1 MTKLALSALT
11 YLPQNSILLLR
22 SPYFAASSPLHQVF
36 KPSINMSVLSS
47 RLPPPSNRVAS
58 TALGVLILTTFLQCG
73 PTGTAE
79 AFAVDRR
86 RMALSSTATNK
97 DSTSAVNGDSSIING
112 ANGDSTHED
121 KYKDDPTAFTI
132 GIVGDLHID
141 PRKFEDYE
149 VGRSHFLPI
158 FESAKKS
165 HGNVALVSLG
175 DLGESKNC
183 EHNPAIPSELYAGTT
198 LCHETAA
205 EFLGS
210 FGVPYEV
217 IGGNHDLEG
226 IDEFKTDAENLEAF
240 LKCHGKQVPQFA
252 RQVAEK
258 TCKYADAFI
267 CM

>member
-1 MTKLALSALT
+1 MSA
-11 YLPQNSILLLR
+11 R
-22 SPYFAASSPLHQVF
+22 SPF
-36 KPSINMSVLSS
+36 I
-47 RLPPPSNRVAS
+47 SNRAAS
-58 TALGVLILTTFLQCG
+58 TAFGVLILTTFLQCG

-86 RMALSSTATNK
+86 RMALSSTASNK
-97 DSTSAVNGDSSIING
+97 DSTSAVNGDSPLVNG
-112 ANGDSTHED
+112 ANGDSSTHED

-132 GIVGDLHID
+132 GIAGDLHID

-183 EHNPAIPSELYAGTT
+183 DHNPAIPSELYAGTT

-210 FGVPYEV
+210 FWVPYEV

-226 IDEFKTDAENLEAF
+226 IDEFKTDAENLEVF

-258 TCKYADAFI
+258 TCKYHADIFACGVNSYLCLRLYPRFALVCVLI
-267 CM
+267 D

>member
-1 MTKLALSALT
+1 
-11 YLPQNSILLLR
+11 
-22 SPYFAASSPLHQVF
+22 
-36 KPSINMSVLSS
+36 MSVLSS
-47 RLPPPSNRVAS
+47 CLPPPSNRAAS

-97 DSTSAVNGDSSIING
+97 DSNSVVNGDSPIVNG

-226 IDEFKTDAENLEAF
+226 IDEFKTDAENLEVF

>member
-1 MTKLALSALT
+1 MTMTLS
-11 YLPQNSILLLR
+11 I
-22 SPYFAASSPLHQVF
+22 
-36 KPSINMSVLSS
+36 
-47 RLPPPSNRVAS
+47 
-58 TALGVLILTTFLQCG
+58 LILTTLLQCG
-73 PTGTAE
+73 LKTGTCTAE

-86 RMALSSTATNK
+86 RMALSST
-97 DSTSAVNGDSSIING
+97 VNGDSPKI
-112 ANGDSTHED
+112 NGDSSSFATTENED

-141 PRKFEDYE
+141 PRKFDDYT

-158 FESAKKS
+158 FESAKAT

-183 EHNPAIPSELYAGTT
+183 EHNPTIPSELYAGTT

-205 EFLGS
+205 DFLGS

-226 IDEFKTDAENLEAF
+226 IDEFKTDEENLKVF
-240 LKCHGKQVPQFA
+240 LDCHGKQVPQFA

-258 TCKYADAFI
+258 TCTYCLILLMLLACDHA
-267 CM
+267 

>member
-1 MTKLALSALT
+1 MLV
-11 YLPQNSILLLR
+11 LR
-22 SPYFAASSPLHQVF
+22 T
-36 KPSINMSVLSS
+36 S
-47 RLPPPSNRVAS
+47 RLPPSRAGAS
-58 TALGVLILTTFLQCG
+58 TTVTMTLSILILTTLLQCG
-73 PTGTAE
+73 LKTGTCTAE

-86 RMALSSTATNK
+86 RMALSSTATSK
-97 DSTSAVNGDSSIING
+97 DITNG
-112 ANGDSTHED
+112 ANGVNGSNGGASSEE

-141 PRKFEDYE
+141 PRKFDDYT

-158 FESAKKS
+158 FESAKAT

-183 EHNPAIPSELYAGTT
+183 EHNPTIPTELYAGTT

-205 EFLGS
+205 DFLGS

-226 IDEFKTDAENLEAF
+226 IDEFKGDEENLKVF
-240 LKCHGKQVPQFA
+240 LQCHGKQVPQFA

-258 TCKYADAFI
+258 TCK
-267 CM
+267 